1 MAASCEEHI
10 IPSSPLRTCVESQRA
25 LALQEKEG
33 GSQILLYVIVRGSY
47 ISMVIFP
54 GSCMTDNPGSCMTC

>member
-1 MAASCEEHI
+1 MAAASCEEHI

-33 GSQILLYVIVRGSY
+33 GSQILLELIISTYVIVRGSY
-47 ISMVIFP
+47 LYSRALA
-54 GSCMTDNPGSCMTC
+54 

>member
-10 IPSSPLRTCVESQRA
+10 VPSSPPRTCVESQRA

-33 GSQILLYVIVRGSY
+33 GSQILLELIMYVRHRAWGLCY
-47 ISMVIFP
+47 IP
-54 GSCMTDNPGSCMTC
+54 GLLQNLHDLSK